1 MQPVRVIVAFSFTRP
16 GRQFNWNIFFCLA
29 VCHFPR
35 KVRWEPDSTDFNS
48 KSFLFVIFQ
57 DKKQQQNKQNQQQ
70 WNSNIH
76 FSQSGT
82 QEWVQVS
89 GTGRSPNRA
98 RGQLHR
104 LESRRHY
111 THAKGNNLTQNR
123 KRVTAMLQTHRE
135 ISTRATYFQRRN
147 QICGKL
153 TAMPERKKGRERSFR
168 SFSSPVRRVELGL
181 FRELRHTRNLYH
193 YFLLPFEVDIRS
205 GTIRGLHVQLY
216 CKIEFLVFAGRII
229 IG

>member
-1 MQPVRVIVAFSFTRP
+1 MT
-16 GRQFNWNIFFCLA
+16 
-29 VCHFPR
+29 
-35 KVRWEPDSTDFNS
+35 WEPDSTDFNS
-48 KSFLFVIFQ
+48 KSFLFAIFQ
-57 DKKQQQNKQNQQQ
+57 DKKQNKQKQQQQ

-82 QEWVQVS
+82 QEWVQAS

-153 TAMPERKKGRERSFR
+153 TAMPERKKKKKREKEVSGRFR
-168 SFSSPVRRVELGL
+168 LLLGALSL
-181 FRELRHTRNLYH
+181 FYLGNCTIHEIFITIFFFPLRWTL
-193 YFLLPFEVDIRS
+193 EVALSEGCTCSYTVKSNSWYLQD
-205 GTIRGLHVQLY
+205 
-216 CKIEFLVFAGRII
+216 E
-229 IG
+229 